1 MEILRAS
8 SASEFSHSL
17 GQNRKWQGSR
27 GTSVLPSTADIVR
40 PARHVRKVPCADIS
54 ECDAFAHFTSSKSA
68 SCHVLLKNGS
78 SGPLV
83 NLGTPTAATCSNV
96 PASLPRAFARLLSLP
111 VSAGLICRIALVRRL
126 NSANGRAATS
136 AVSVRALAAQRV
148 RLTTS
153 RSQWNYLAAPVVVP
167 GAVFVPVR
175 RTSRRSCRPARRTS
189 RRSCRPARRS

>member
-1 MEILRAS
+1 MSLAGQSLPKWVVRATSAFPSIATELRT
-8 SASEFSHSL
+8 SL
-17 GQNRKWQGSR
+17 E
-27 GTSVLPSTADIVR
+27 VR
-40 PARHVRKVPCADIS
+40 NVPCADIS

-78 SGPLV
+78 SGPFV
-83 NLGTPTAATCSNV
+83 NLGIPTAATCSNV

-126 NSANGRAATS
+126 SSANGRAATS

-189 RRSCRPARRS
+189 RRSCRPPRRS

>member
-1 MEILRAS
+1 M
-8 SASEFSHSL
+8 SALLPTTDIH
-17 GQNRKWQGSR
+17 QR
-27 GTSVLPSTADIVR
+27 GGYVSFA
-40 PARHVRKVPCADIS
+40 PCADIS

-68 SCHVLLKNGS
+68 SCHVLLKSGS
-78 SGPLV
+78 SGPFV
-83 NLGTPTAATCSNV
+83 NLGIPTAATCSNV

-136 AVSVRALAAQRV
+136 AVLVRALAAQRV

-153 RSQWNYLAAPVVVP
+153 RGQWNYLAAPVVVP

-175 RTSRRSCRPARRTS
+175 RTSRRSCRPARRS
-189 RRSCRPARRS
+189 

>member
-1 MEILRAS
+1 MTTRLVPVEVDLKQQIFDVCSSPNNGHSPKGRLRQLCAMCG
-8 SASEFSHSL
+8 H
-17 GQNRKWQGSR
+17 QR
-27 GTSVLPSTADIVR
+27 VR
-40 PARHVRKVPCADIS
+40 CVRS
-54 ECDAFAHFTSSKSA
+54 FTSSKSA
-68 SCHVLLKNGS
+68 SCHVLLKSGS
-78 SGPLV
+78 SGPFV
-83 NLGTPTAATCSNV
+83 NLGIPTAATCSNV

-111 VSAGLICRIALVRRL
+111 VSAGLICWIALVRRL

-136 AVSVRALAAQRV
+136 AVLVRALAAQRV